1 VLTLRPTSTDLFRGL
16 DGLVD
21 DVAHLPYWSGSR
33 AAFLATFCRFVV
45 TRRFDVSIL
54 AYPAAR
60 REYQI
65 LHAIIRSRRRFAH
78 GYGRSFVLDRMPGFK
93 TTRLDVAGASN
104 VERNAALFRH
114 VDRRHEVAAAYAVP
128 ESWLARVALRRRPG
142 YVVIHVG
149 SVDHDSFA
157 AKRWPLDRFIE
168 LGRRLVARGE
178 HVVYLSGPDERSET
192 RAAHEAT
199 ATSELFSGSLLDT
212 AGLLNGAA
220 LVLTNDSGVGHLAA
234 GLGRRVV
241 SLFGPTP
248 IEYAPYGATVVAVR
262 PSPCPPCFDVIRSDM
277 SCKLDIDYACLRR
290 DLTVDVVENVA
301 IAQLAQTS
309 T

>member
-16 DGLVD
+16 DKLID
-21 DVAHLPYWSGSR
+21 DVAYLPYWSGSR
-33 AAFLATFCRFVV
+33 AAFLTAFCRFVA
-45 TRRFDVSIL
+45 TRRFDVSVL

-65 LHAIIRSRRRFAH
+65 LHALIRSRCRLAH
-78 GYGRSFVLDRMPGFK
+78 RYGRPFPLDRMPGFE
-93 TTRLDVAGASN
+93 TTRLDITGASN
-104 VERNAALFRH
+104 VGRNAALFRH
-114 VDRRHEVAAAYAVP
+114 IDRGHEVAAAYAVP
-128 ESWLARVALRRRPG
+128 RSWLARVAERSRPG

-178 HVVYLSGPDERSET
+178 RVVYLSGPDERPET
-192 RAAHEAT
+192 RKAHEAT
-199 ATSELFSGSLLDT
+199 AFSELFSGSLLDT

-234 GLGRRVV
+234 GLGRNVI

-248 IEYAPYGATVVAVR
+248 IDYAPYGPTAVAVR
-262 PSPCPPCFDVIRSDM
+262 PSPCPPCFDVLRSDM

-290 DLTVDVVENVA
+290 DLTVDTVENVA
-301 IAQLAQTS
+301 ISQLARTS